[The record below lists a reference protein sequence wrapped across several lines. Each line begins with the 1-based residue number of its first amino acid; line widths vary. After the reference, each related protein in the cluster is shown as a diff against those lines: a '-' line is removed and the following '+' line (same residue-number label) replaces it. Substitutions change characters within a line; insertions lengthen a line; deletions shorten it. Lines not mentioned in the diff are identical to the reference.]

1 MKKVGKYLLIL
12 LLLLTGL
19 FFIALLFL
27 FFVPNSSLF
36 GITYVGKNTVTYSQ
50 SYNVNNFS
58 TINLNSNAF
67 DINIVPTDLDQ
78 VYLKVTNKM
87 FGFTLEK
94 NSKVILNQK
103 LYKDMLTF
111 SVTEPHGAA
120 FKNGS
125 TIELRIPENSTLNLN
140 INNNS
145 ASVNFKSL
153 KGKSDKDAKIV
164 HIKNLEYN
172 TKKGSLQIANASV
185 SGNIN
190 LNLNSGSCNILK
202 SCKLNNNNLT
212 LSQTS
217 GRLTTEK
224 EVILGDITHQANTS
238 GNVNIYE
245 CNSYTANLGSAGGNI
260 SLGITNGDINISS
273 SDTNINIDQHKEGG
287 ATINLT
293 KSGKIYINKATSA
306 NRILNLN
313 TNSGNISVGES
324 YKNILAT
331 SNNGNIKISQ
341 MRTFANL
348 TTNSGNISVTYATD
362 ASDYT
367 EENSDN
373 RKADIKTTSGNVT
386 VDGVENITLTLN
398 KGSAVINMK
407 KVLGLNNLTATSGS
421 IKVVTPSNLNVD
433 LANTNKYLLT
443 TKTEES
449 GTVFVGISGFDE
461 HTKKEQTTLHVGVKP
476 GESLGEDFAN
486 TLNVSATNGSVRV
499 VNAELDY

>member
-1 MKKVGKYLLIL
+1 
-12 LLLLTGL
+12 
-19 FFIALLFL
+19 
-27 FFVPNSSLF
+27 
-36 GITYVGKNTVTYSQ
+36 
-50 SYNVNNFS
+50 
-58 TINLNSNAF
+58 
-67 DINIVPTDLDQ
+67 
-78 VYLKVTNKM
+78 
-87 FGFTLEK
+87 
-94 NSKVILNQK
+94 
-103 LYKDMLTF
+103 
-111 SVTEPHGAA
+111 
-120 FKNGS
+120 
-125 TIELRIPENSTLNLN
+125 
-140 INNNS
+140 
-145 ASVNFKSL
+145 
-153 KGKSDKDAKIV
+153 
-164 HIKNLEYN
+164 
-172 TKKGSLQIANASV
+172 
-185 SGNIN
+185 
-190 LNLNSGSCNILK
+190 
-202 SCKLNNNNLT
+202 
-212 LSQTS
+212 
-217 GRLTTEK
+217 
-224 EVILGDITHQANTS
+224 
-238 GNVNIYE
+238 
-245 CNSYTANLGSAGGNI
+245 
-260 SLGITNGDINISS
+260 
-273 SDTNINIDQHKEGG
+273 
-287 ATINLT
+287 
-293 KSGKIYINKATSA
+293 
-306 NRILNLN
+306 
-313 TNSGNISVGES
+313 
-324 YKNILAT
+324 
-331 SNNGNIKISQ
+331 